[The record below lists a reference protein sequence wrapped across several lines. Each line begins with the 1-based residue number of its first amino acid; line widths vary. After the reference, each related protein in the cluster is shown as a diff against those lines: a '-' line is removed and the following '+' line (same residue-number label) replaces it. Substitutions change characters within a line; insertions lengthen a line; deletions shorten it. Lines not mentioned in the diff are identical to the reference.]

1 MESEIGAVAIG
12 TTTTSARNMQV
23 AIDGLCVQVEA
34 QLTQNCV
41 GLECKHVKTKGIV
54 QKIADNLEEL
64 TR

>member
-34 QLTQNCV
+34 QLTQNRANLAHKYAETQ
-41 GLECKHVKTKGIV
+41 GTV
-54 QKIADNLEEL
+54 QKILANLEEL